1 MGISIG
7 TRKGNDTN
15 SKLIY
20 LKTRLLKVVDKTM
33 NSLMP
38 SYLDPDIF
46 VNNISCMLYREHL
59 ENLYWT
65 CRSMH
70 AELEKSG
77 KYIYT
82 KICLHH
88 NPHSI
93 DDLPAVIDANGAR
106 EWYKE
111 GKLHRDGDLP
121 AIIFVT
127 GSQHWYKEGKMHRD
141 YDSPVII
148 FADGTQQWYKEGKLH
163 RDGDLPAVIYADGDQ
178 HWYKKGKRYK

>member
-1 MGISIG
+1 M
-7 TRKGNDTN
+7 N
-15 SKLIY
+15 S
-20 LKTRLLKVVDKTM
+20 
-33 NSLMP
+33 SLMP

-59 ENLYWT
+59 DNLYRT

-70 AELEKSG
+70 AELDKSG

-88 NPHSI
+88 KPHSI
-93 DDLPAVIDANGAR
+93 YDLPIIKAGGEQ

-111 GKLHRDGDLP
+111 GKLHRDCDLP
-121 AIIFVT
+121 AIIYPN
-127 GSQHWYKEGKMHRD
+127 GSKHWYKKGKLHRD
-141 YDSPVII
+141 GDLPARFY
-148 FADGTQQWYKEGKLH
+148 AGGEQEWYKEGKLH

-178 HWYKKGKRYK
+178 QWYKEGKRHRDGDLPAIIYPNGYQCWCKEGKLYK